1 MAPEKALFPL
11 PLPKEGVFT
20 VPSRAGS
27 RERRRRSFD
36 QAFHVAVMALNFWH
50 ADYQFP
56 PVSLLARHPS
66 SSQARVLENLR
77 RLMKAFGSSDETFAV
92 PSSGR
97 RSTSLIAQLS
107 DLCDFVTWEGLAGAS
122 YERGFHGAAGGFE
135 AMARVPVKVDR
146 APELTPYSRLQPG
159 RLKITGSG
167 RWDPTE
173 FLGDSLW
180 MAFCEPESLR
190 WSDSCVSQDVPDL
203 TKERY
208 EDVLEL
214 MKIWDAKGLLF
225 IRDSMLEAE
234 DSGLA
239 MRFFTCHKSAEVDR
253 MIGDRRARNFVEGR
267 FPGVSKCLP
276 PALLL
281 ADLEILPLHER
292 FSVYVSD
299 RKDFYHQFKVSHQRA
314 ATNALWPPIRAADLA
329 KTRAFAAWSQRNLKR
344 KAYDRIIHGDLFGSS
359 DKTINNRRLAEVP
372 ALLQGC
378 FASVPQGDHL
388 GVEFAVDSHR
398 GLLKSVGLLKD
409 SDELRADR
417 FFKGDRL
424 VSGLVIDDFYT
435 VSIEPVPLDARAEDI
450 PGQTVAGTEMATAL
464 AAYEQQGILG
474 SPEKDI
480 ADASKAKITGAEL
493 DTSLRVRSLGLATL
507 ASPANKRLA
516 LAFVS
521 LHLSRLRWTTDQL
534 HLCLIGGW
542 VHSLLY
548 RRPMMSIL
556 ADSFGLVENAAVDS
570 DAPVLLHLPRA
581 VAQELVLLSSLIP
594 FMVTDLAAKLSST
607 IYATDASD
615 AKGAYVEA
623 EVPAAMARALWRSG
637 RKKGGYVRLLSR
649 SRALLRKLDPAFE
662 ETAELE
668 ESDAGSVERPLGM
681 RFHFLEICGGAGKIA
696 ASLSGKGWTVG
707 PVIDLDRSPFYDLSM
722 LRVLSWVYHLLEDGR
737 LDSFMVEPPCTTFS
751 PAQHPASRGYDC
763 PRGYDPTDPK
773 TLLGTTL
780 ALRSLSL
787 IKKGSEMKCPGL
799 LEQPR
804 RTKMRRLSEWQYLLN
819 ALLAEE
825 IWTAGCM
832 FGSPHNKEFVFLICN
847 MEAEFLH
854 RKCDRSHQ
862 HVRIEGQFTKL
873 SAVYTDELASCIGL
887 AFDRAL
893 RQKLRLERIH
903 DPKVSGLE
911 NPLCNEALLSSRWKV
926 GAVWKWPR
934 PLHINILETRVVQTL
949 LKRLALE
956 SPCSRQVIVMDSN
969 VGLSALVKG
978 RSPSYGLRPCVRRI
992 GATVVAGCLYPAYQF
1007 APTRLNPADH
1017 PTRDNE
1023 IPEPLDSFWTSQPL
1037 KNLLD
1042 FAEVGSLSRAAAN
1055 WIPLFSVLQKR
1066 PLPWL
1071 GSEECWR
1078 YERYAFKHYPFHLQV
1093 PTVFSSYAPLD
1104 FDQTLGFPGEGPP
1117 WIFGIMSFS
1126 DPPSALF
1133 HVLPGIALTWISS
1146 IASPQL
1152 LASFLCLWIFACF
1165 FILSVRQVSSRG
1177 RGAFGL
1183 FAAALWIAAA
1193 EGVSHGPPLI
1203 PRDSVDRVRA
1213 ANRGALELPE
1223 GRPVLGKMQAYREK
1237 LLAAFD
1243 EWLNQDGMTL
1253 SALIGVG
1260 EPDIELINLQL
1271 ERYGRSLYLAGR
1283 PYGHYSETIN
1293 GVASRRPRIKRML
1306 QPAWDLAYSWLR
1318 QEPPTHHLALPWQA
1332 LLSLLV
1338 TALYWGWIR
1347 EAGILAL
1354 SWGGLTRIGEAISA
1368 VRRQLVLPRDVEFT
1382 ASHALLQIDE
1392 PKTRFRTARHQVA
1405 KLDQPQLLAL
1415 VDLAFHRLSP
1425 GQRLWPFSGQ
1435 TMRKRFQRLLA
1446 ANNLDRLPHGLSRG
1460 LDLGSLRAGGASWLM
1475 LVGDNVD
1482 MIRRRGRWVSIK
1494 VMEIYVQEVS
1504 AIQFVPNL
1512 PGNVKKQITDGA
1524 AIFPWILAQ
1533 AQILDRISIPLSAWP
1548 IIFRGEAAKLE
1559 QNG

>member
-1 MAPEKALFPL
+1 M
-11 PLPKEGVFT
+11 
-20 VPSRAGS
+20 
-27 RERRRRSFD
+27 
-36 QAFHVAVMALNFWH
+36 
-50 ADYQFP
+50 
-56 PVSLLARHPS
+56 
-66 SSQARVLENLR
+66 
-77 RLMKAFGSSDETFAV
+77 
-92 PSSGR
+92 
-97 RSTSLIAQLS
+97 
-107 DLCDFVTWEGLAGAS
+107 
-122 YERGFHGAAGGFE
+122 
-135 AMARVPVKVDR
+135 KVDR

-239 MRFFTCHKSAEVDR
+239 MRFFNCHKSAEVDR

-267 FPGVSKCLP
+267 LPGVSKCLP

-292 FSVYVSD
+292 FSVSVSD

-378 FASVPQGDHL
+378 FASIPQGDHL

-435 VSIEPVPLDARAEDI
+435 VSIEPAPLDARAEDI
-450 PGQTVAGTEMATAL
+450 PWQTVAGTEMATAL
-464 AAYEQQGILG
+464 AAYERQGILG

-623 EVPAAMARALWRSG
+623 EVPEAMARALWRSG

-668 ESDAGSVERPLGM
+668 ESDAGSVERLLGM

-751 PAQHPASRGYDC
+751 PAQHPASRRYDC

-956 SPCSRQVIVMDSN
+956 SPCSRQVIGMDSN

-992 GATVVAGCLYPAYQF
+992 GATVLYPAYQF

-1023 IPEPLDSFWTSQPL
+1023 IPEPLESFWTSQPL

-1055 WIPLFSVLQKR
+1055 WIRLFSVLQKR
-1066 PLPWL
+1066 PPPWL

-1165 FILSVRQVSSRG
+1165 FILSVRQVSSPGEGCFWTFCCCALDCCRG
-1177 RGAFGL
+1177 G
-1183 FAAALWIAAA
+1183 
-1193 EGVSHGPPLI
+1193 S
-1203 PRDSVDRVRA
+1203 
-1213 ANRGALELPE
+1213 
-1223 GRPVLGKMQAYREK
+1223 
-1237 LLAAFD
+1237 
-1243 EWLNQDGMTL
+1243 
-1253 SALIGVG
+1253 
-1260 EPDIELINLQL
+1260 EPW
-1271 ERYGRSLYLAGR
+1271 
-1283 PYGHYSETIN
+1283 PTID
-1293 GVASRRPRIKRML
+1293 P
-1306 QPAWDLAYSWLR
+1306 
-1318 QEPPTHHLALPWQA
+1318 
-1332 LLSLLV
+1332 
-1338 TALYWGWIR
+1338 
-1347 EAGILAL
+1347 
-1354 SWGGLTRIGEAISA
+1354 
-1368 VRRQLVLPRDVEFT
+1368 
-1382 ASHALLQIDE
+1382 
-1392 PKTRFRTARHQVA
+1392 TRFWRQ
-1405 KLDQPQLLAL
+1405 
-1415 VDLAFHRLSP
+1415 
-1425 GQRLWPFSGQ
+1425 
-1435 TMRKRFQRLLA
+1435 
-1446 ANNLDRLPHGLSRG
+1446 
-1460 LDLGSLRAGGASWLM
+1460 GASC
-1475 LVGDNVD
+1475 
-1482 MIRRRGRWVSIK
+1482 K
-1494 VMEIYVQEVS
+1494 
-1504 AIQFVPNL
+1504 
-1512 PGNVKKQITDGA
+1512 
-1524 AIFPWILAQ
+1524 
-1533 AQILDRISIPLSAWP
+1533 
-1548 IIFRGEAAKLE
+1548 
-1559 QNG
+1559 